1 MSNFSVDRRQLE
13 CLAAWAPNLR
23 APDFEPGQWVI
34 ETGHFPYFAYGE
46 VAAAFVHDLYRHG
59 LIIENFDWPS
69 WIESSEARGLLESPA
84 ALRRATPAQL
94 AKLLTAS
101 VRKDRFCEG
110 ALADAFSSGCLL
122 AICERAADL
131 SLEV

>member
-59 LIIENFDWPS
+59 LIIENFGRLQKPWPN
-69 WIESSEARGLLESPA
+69 
-84 ALRRATPAQL
+84 RAWADSMVRQGGTPCISQ
-94 AKLLTAS
+94 
-101 VRKDRFCEG
+101 D
-110 ALADAFSSGCLL
+110 FSMFRS
-122 AICERAADL
+122 I
-131 SLEV
+131 